1 MAYVDADFRMRL
13 ICSTIPSPPP
23 PPPSPLGLVSWRS
36 WRAARIGFGS
46 STPWGWWKP
55 PGFPLM
61 PPGPGVRVALSHHS
75 RDRGAL
81 HYASGRIES
90 HSQAEPWALP
100 PPLLPPDTP
109 EHLCADIQAIDLRYL
124 PRTRLLWA
132 SPICTEVS
140 PAGGKKR
147 RRAEMDLFEDYGHVP
162 DAAFERTRVT
172 FWEVLRAAEIH
183 KQDAI
188 LIENVVEA
196 FDWQLMPVFLDGL
209 ERLGYQWQV
218 VSVSAA
224 HVGDELNPF
233 APQWRDRIYIQ
244 ALPKGVRMPKLEPR
258 PKAMCFKCEQVVDAV
273 QTWKPINS
281 RRAKL
286 WYSELPV
293 GKYGQQYIYT
303 CPVPTH
309 GQVEPFVMPAA
320 AAIDW
325 SDLGTRIGDRK
336 RPLSPATMR
345 RIEAGARMI
354 ESGQFSFS
362 MAHGGSTPFDVTG
375 APMRTWTTGDTE
387 ALGLSP
393 EAAAMLVA
401 ACWADLRCRIRQGW
415 ELPTGVASGRLPAGD
430 GDHDR

>member
-1 MAYVDADFRMRL
+1 MAYVDADLDAIDLF
-13 ICSTIPSPPP
+13 CG
-23 PPPSPLGLVSWRS
+23 LG
-36 WRAARIGFGS
+36 GS
-46 STPWGWWKP
+46 STGLVEA
-55 PGFPLM
+55 GFR
-61 PPGPGVRVALSHHS
+61 VRVALNHW
-75 RDRGAL
+75 DRA
-81 HYASGRIES
+81 IES
-90 HSQAEPWALP
+90 HSANH
-100 PPLLPPDTP
+100 PDT

-325 SDLGTRIGDRK
+325 SDLGTRIGDRR

-345 RIEAGARMI
+345 RIEAGARMM

-393 EAAAMLVA
+393 EESSRPVDGRVRRLARRL
-401 ACWADLRCRIRQGW
+401 LIRRVVRRVC
-415 ELPTGVASGRLPAGD
+415 PS
-430 GDHDR
+430 